1 MRPMPCISRY
11 VCYNRRSTASQV
23 GFDLETLMRI
33 RLLIGSLLATAI
45 FTSCQGTP
53 PQLVYVVVTA
63 TPPDTTEESATEV
76 VAEVLVTEPV
86 AATTETVVTD
96 TSVTEAVAATEVVA
110 APTLT
115 TPVPVLLTATP
126 PAETTADATAGPTAL
141 PPNFP
146 TPVYAQVQVAEQLF
160 EHGRMFWIEPIQQIW
175 VLQITG
181 EGRGTWASYEDTFVE
196 GEPETDPSLVPPDGR
211 YQPER
216 GFGKLWRESGNLR
229 QELGWGV
236 TPEFG
241 YISQYEYHAGGSV
254 DASGQYVR
262 GPGYHI
268 VFSLGGELFRFNED
282 GTWQLGNN

>member
-1 MRPMPCISRY
+1 
-11 VCYNRRSTASQV
+11 V
-23 GFDLETLMRI
+23 F
-33 RLLIGSLLATAI
+33 
-45 FTSCQGTP
+45 
-53 PQLVYVVVTA
+53 
-63 TPPDTTEESATEV
+63 
-76 VAEVLVTEPV
+76 
-86 AATTETVVTD
+86 
-96 TSVTEAVAATEVVA
+96 
-110 APTLT
+110 
-115 TPVPVLLTATP
+115 
-126 PAETTADATAGPTAL
+126 
-141 PPNFP
+141 
-146 TPVYAQVQVAEQLF
+146 AQVQVAEQLF
-160 EHGRMFWIEPIQQIW
+160 ENGRMFWVEPIKQIW
-175 VLQITG
+175 VLQITS
-181 EGRGTWASYEDTFVE
+181 EGHGTWASYEDTYVD